1 MKTKKKI
8 SITNLDYIR
17 LKKMILEYSKRNK
30 TDANVQD
37 LLGEIERAQKVDS
50 NQIPSNVVTM
60 NSVIEIK
67 NLEGIEFKEFR
78 LVYPEDSNLDQNQ
91 ISILAPIA
99 TASIGYKT
107 GDVIFWNVP
116 DGVYRFQITE
126 IKYQP
131 EANGD
136 FHL

>member
-50 NQIPSNVVTM
+50 KQIPSNVVTM